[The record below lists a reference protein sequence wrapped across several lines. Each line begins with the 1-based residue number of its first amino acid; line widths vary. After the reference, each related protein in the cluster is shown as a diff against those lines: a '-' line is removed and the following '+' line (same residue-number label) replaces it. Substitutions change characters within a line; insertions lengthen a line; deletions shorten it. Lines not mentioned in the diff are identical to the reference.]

1 MPLGC
6 GQTKSL
12 LIFCIDLQFLF
23 FFCLFVSSTKEEL
36 AGLLETGE
44 KLKQQQQE
52 STRRENVLVMR
63 LATKEQEMQDL
74 LVRGMLQNKESFV
87 LYCSTTTALVL
98 SV

>member
-1 MPLGC
+1 MLLGC
-6 GQTKSL
+6 EQTKSL
-12 LIFCIDLQFLF
+12 LIFFIDQQFL